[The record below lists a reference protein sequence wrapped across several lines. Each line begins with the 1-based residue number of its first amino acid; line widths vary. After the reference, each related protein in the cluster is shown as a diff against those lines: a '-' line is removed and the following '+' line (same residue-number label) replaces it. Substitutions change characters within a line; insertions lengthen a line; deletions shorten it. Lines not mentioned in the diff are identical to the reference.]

1 MKAPFNSGCVYVVF
15 RIGYFTKVVFPIP
28 ITLLILANLAPRRAL
43 NRLSV
48 GNTYLL
54 FFIFER
60 GDCVVLSKVYFFFR
74 LPIWRFLK
82 ASSQTFVN
90 ARHFSE
96 QSWIVLYN
104 WDNQPNIQTA
114 IKRSRRPPNHQPSPS
129 GKSALGTRLALY
141 PSGVAFSR
149 SLSRW
154 EWFSRPLAFRS
165 LYYPWGK
172 MRDYS

>member
-1 MKAPFNSGCVYVVF
+1 MVF
-15 RIGYFTKVVFPIP
+15 RIGYFTKVVFPIT

-48 GNTYLL
+48 RNTYLL

-60 GDCVVLSKVYFFFR
+60 GDWVVLSKVYFFFFVCQ
-74 LPIWRFLK
+74 ISRFLK

-96 QSWIVLYN
+96 QSWTVLHSR
-104 WDNQPNIQTA
+104 DNQPSIQPA
-114 IKRSRRPPNHQPSPS
+114 IRRSHRLPNHQPSPS
-129 GKSALGTRLALY
+129 GKSALGTRLALS
-141 PSGVAFSR
+141 PSDVAFSR

-154 EWFSRPLAFRS
+154 E
-165 LYYPWGK
+165 
-172 MRDYS
+172 

>member
-48 GNTYLL
+48 RKHICFSLYLKGVTGL
-54 FFIFER
+54 CPRSI
-60 GDCVVLSKVYFFFR
+60 FFFFFVCQ
-74 LPIWRFLK
+74 ISGSLK

-96 QSWIVLYN
+96 QSWIVSYN
-104 WDNQPNIQTA
+104 RDNRPNIQPA
-114 IKRSRRPPNHQPSPS
+114 IRRSRRLPNHQPSPS
-129 GKSALGTRLALY
+129 GKSVLGTRLALY

-149 SLSRW
+149 TLSPW
-154 EWFSRPLAFRS
+154 E
-165 LYYPWGK
+165 
-172 MRDYS
+172 

>member
-1 MKAPFNSGCVYVVF
+1 MKSSFNSGCVHVVF
-15 RIGYFTKVVFPIP
+15 IIGYFTKVVFPIP
-28 ITLLILANLAPRRAL
+28 NTLLILANLAPRRAL

-48 GNTYLL
+48 RKHICLSFYLNGL
-54 FFIFER
+54 TGWYFPKSIFFVCQI
-60 GDCVVLSKVYFFFR
+60 S
-74 LPIWRFLK
+74 RFLK

>member
-1 MKAPFNSGCVYVVF
+1 MKVPFNSGCVYVVF

-48 GNTYLL
+48 RKHICLSFYLKGL
-54 FFIFER
+54 TGWYFPKSIFFV
-60 GDCVVLSKVYFFFR
+60 CQLS
-74 LPIWRFLK
+74 RFLK

>member
-1 MKAPFNSGCVYVVF
+1 MKSSFNSGCVHVVF
-15 RIGYFTKVVFPIP
+15 RIGYFTNVVFPIP
-28 ITLLILANLAPRRAL
+28 NTLLILANLAPRRAL

-48 GNTYLL
+48 RKHICLSFYLKGL
-54 FFIFER
+54 TGWYFPKSIFFVCQI
-60 GDCVVLSKVYFFFR
+60 S
-74 LPIWRFLK
+74 RFLK

-96 QSWIVLYN
+96 QSWIVSYN
-104 WDNQPNIQTA
+104 RDNRPNIQPA
-114 IKRSRRPPNHQPSPS
+114 IRRSRRLPNHQPSPS

-149 SLSRW
+149 TLSRW
-154 EWFSRPLAFRS
+154 EWFSRALAFRS

>member
-1 MKAPFNSGCVYVVF
+1 MFTGIMKAPFNSGCVYVVL

-48 GNTYLL
+48 RNTYLL

-60 GDCVVLSKVYFFFR
+60 GDCVVLSKGYFFFVCQ
-74 LPIWRFLK
+74 ISRFLK

-96 QSWIVLYN
+96 QSWIV
-104 WDNQPNIQTA
+104 
-114 IKRSRRPPNHQPSPS
+114 
-129 GKSALGTRLALY
+129 
-141 PSGVAFSR
+141 
-149 SLSRW
+149 
-154 EWFSRPLAFRS
+154 
-165 LYYPWGK
+165 
-172 MRDYS
+172 

>member
-48 GNTYLL
+48 RNTYLL

-60 GDCVVLSKVYFFFR
+60 GDCVVLSKVFFFFFVCQISR
-74 LPIWRFLK
+74 SLK

-154 EWFSRPLAFRS
+154 E
-165 LYYPWGK
+165 
-172 MRDYS
+172 

>member
-1 MKAPFNSGCVYVVF
+1 MKVPFNSGCVYVVF
-15 RIGYFTKVVFPIP
+15 RIIGYFTKVVFPIP

-154 EWFSRPLAFRS
+154 E
-165 LYYPWGK
+165 
-172 MRDYS
+172 

>member
-1 MKAPFNSGCVYVVF
+1 MKVPFNSGCVYVVF

-48 GNTYLL
+48 RNTFLL

-60 GDCVVLSKVYFFFR
+60 GDCVVLSKVFFFFFVCQISR
-74 LPIWRFLK
+74 SLK

-96 QSWIVLYN
+96 QSWIVSYN
-104 WDNQPNIQTA
+104 RDNRPNIQPA
-114 IKRSRRPPNHQPSPS
+114 IRRSRRLPKHQPSPS
-129 GKSALGTRLALY
+129 GKSVLGTRLALY
-141 PSGVAFSR
+141 PSGVAFSGT
-149 SLSRW
+149 LSPW
-154 EWFSRPLAFRS
+154 E
-165 LYYPWGK
+165 
-172 MRDYS
+172 